1 MISEEIRKELYSYIG
16 GICNNMECS
25 PITIGGYDDH
35 VHILCLLSK
44 KVTLMKLLQEVK
56 ASSSKWIKSKGEEF
70 SKFYWQDGY
79 GEFSVN
85 YSQVDVVIAYIE
97 NQEEHHGK
105 KNFQEE
111 YRAILTELKVE
122 YDERYVWD

>member
-79 GEFSVN
+79 GAFSVN